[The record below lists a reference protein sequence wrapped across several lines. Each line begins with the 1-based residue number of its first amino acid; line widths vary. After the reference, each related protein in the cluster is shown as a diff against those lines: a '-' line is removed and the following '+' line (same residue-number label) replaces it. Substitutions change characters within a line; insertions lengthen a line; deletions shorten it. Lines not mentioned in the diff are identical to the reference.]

1 MNGEGFCVYS
11 KAAPEAAVRL
21 GYGKSSIRTYLTPM
35 KRKAFLA
42 FCFRNSAIR
51 FVYCCFRDWY

>member
-1 MNGEGFCVYS
+1 MYS

-35 KRKAFLA
+35 NRKAFLT

-51 FVYCCFRDWY
+51 FIYCCFRDWY